1 MSLLLFV
8 SAEYHNKA
16 EYDRYVELSTPIFI
30 REGVN
35 VIGNDEDAAF
45 FDLPGDKAILLEFR
59 DKAHMRHFFELPD
72 YQVAAKHRD
81 AGATMRMV
89 RFRRFPA
96 LTLLPRQR

>member
-35 VIGNDEDAAF
+35 VIGNDEAAAF

-59 DKAHMRHFFELPD
+59 DKAHMKHFFDLPD
-72 YQVAAKHRD
+72 YQEAAKHRD

-89 RFRRFPA
+89 RFRRFPPVSFVE
-96 LTLLPRQR
+96 T